1 MRCMALDTTKKDMTH
16 VLPHLAMTKVLSTE
30 SIVASGVYGLILVV
44 LITGI
49 VLAFRHKPTS
59 GAAPAKPTWE
69 ESLNKRA

>member
-1 MRCMALDTTKKDMTH
+1 MKKPWTL
-16 VLPHLAMTKVLSTE
+16 VAILVFAYPFITFGIKFLSTE